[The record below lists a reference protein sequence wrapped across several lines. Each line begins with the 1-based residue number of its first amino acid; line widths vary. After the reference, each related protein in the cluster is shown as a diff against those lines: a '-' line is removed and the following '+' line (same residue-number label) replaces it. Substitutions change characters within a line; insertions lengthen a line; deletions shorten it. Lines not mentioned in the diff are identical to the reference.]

1 MCIHNVVRDFQGPN
15 GHVTYAVVGDAV
27 ALEYFSVW
35 ADSGVVTL
43 RQSIADVSE
52 RSFGVV
58 VEASD
63 QGVPPNRANVTVAV
77 EVISDQSQPLFDER
91 SLDAQLDSSVDV
103 GSDVAMVSAAY
114 PSQTP
119 PEVRRHRTF
128 EELEI

>member
-1 MCIHNVVRDFQGPN
+1 MYCTRIHSLSRHLQGPN
-15 GHVTYAVVGDAV
+15 GHVTYAVVGDAL

-43 RQSIADVSE
+43 RQSIAHVSE
-52 RSFGVV
+52 RSFSVV

-91 SLDAQLDSSVDV
+91 SLDAQLDASVDV
-103 GSDVAMVSAAY
+103 GSGFRSTSLANASRGSLTLKV
-114 PSQTP
+114 
-119 PEVRRHRTF
+119 
-128 EELEI
+128 